1 LGTIAPSQT
10 SWTGNSGLALEE
22 STGLAGFGLH
32 GLCVQRI
39 AVQCEVRC
47 FCNNGAGKD
56 CLELWSVLKPLHER
70 QASVQKTADG
80 QQKTGLYSQAL
91 AAFGAASSNHC
102 AAATRFHARQ
112 EAVRTGAFDFGR
124 LVCAFHD

>member
-1 LGTIAPSQT
+1 
-10 SWTGNSGLALEE
+10 
-22 STGLAGFGLH
+22 
-32 GLCVQRI
+32 
-39 AVQCEVRC
+39 VQCEVRC

-56 CLELWSVLKPLHER
+56 GLELWSVLKPLHKR

-80 QQKTGLYSQAL
+80 QQTGLYSQAL

-102 AAATRFHARQ
+102 AAATRFHARE